1 MYVFDISYGLQLV
14 TAMLGYAPNDRVI
27 IALCGM
33 GKVFVG
39 EMIEKGEMIP
49 KKPCID
55 IKATTSM

>member
-1 MYVFDISYGLQLV
+1 MLQLV

-39 EMIEKGEMIP
+39 EMIEKGEVIS
-49 KKPCID
+49 KKSQID
-55 IKATTSM
+55 IKATAPM